1 MKGANS
7 IHALK
12 WLLFKQHS
20 NDMSDEEIRLQSLY
34 GFSKI
39 KSLIDGRKAEKK
51 GFFSQ
56 YSQLTMG
63 KSKYGHFEQRQTKQ
77 SVEFVL
83 LPIGGTLFS

>member
-1 MKGANS
+1 
-7 IHALK
+7 
-12 WLLFKQHS
+12 
-20 NDMSDEEIRLQSLY
+20 MSDEEIRLQSLY